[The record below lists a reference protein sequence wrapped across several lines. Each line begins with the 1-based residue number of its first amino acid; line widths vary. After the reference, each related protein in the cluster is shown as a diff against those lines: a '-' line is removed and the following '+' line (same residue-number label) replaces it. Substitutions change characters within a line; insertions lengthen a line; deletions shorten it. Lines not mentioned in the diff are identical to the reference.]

1 MGLPEKLLLAS
12 ASPRR
17 RELLERLGLR
27 FEVRPVDVV
36 EDNHPAHGPA
46 RMVETN
52 AAMKAAALSPRVPE
66 ALVLGSDTTVALEDT
81 VLNKPVDLG
90 EARAMLRRLSGR
102 GHSVYTAVALYWQA
116 GELQEVF
123 TVRSEVRFKHF
134 DDATIDR
141 YFEKVD
147 PLDKAGAYGIQQARE
162 MIIDSVE
169 GSVENVMG
177 LPIQALER
185 RLAELKFDFRV

>member
-90 EARAMLRRLSGR
+90 EARAIGGDFLFPERRAAQYGYCTPGMLVSAR
-102 GHSVYTAVALYWQA
+102 AL
-116 GELQEVF
+116 LDRNPRPTRDEVI
-123 TVRSEVRFKHF
+123 EAYFK
-134 DDATIDR
+134 R
-141 YFEKVD
+141 VD